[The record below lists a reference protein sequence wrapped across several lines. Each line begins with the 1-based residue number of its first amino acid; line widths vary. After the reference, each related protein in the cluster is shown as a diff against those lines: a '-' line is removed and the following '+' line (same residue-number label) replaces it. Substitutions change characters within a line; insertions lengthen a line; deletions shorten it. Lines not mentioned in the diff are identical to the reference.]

1 MRRRAAAP
9 LACLAAL
16 AVRPASA
23 HDAFGDI
30 GPFHGGLAH
39 PLADPAQLL
48 VLAGCAVLLARQPI
62 AGIRLGFAAF
72 ALAVVVAVAGRN
84 IVDAGAPGS
93 VVSGG
98 LAVLLGAL
106 AIAGQ
111 PLPGGA
117 LAGLAAAA
125 ACVAGF
131 ALDRPAESRAAAL
144 AAAGGMIGLVVVTL
158 LLLTGFRLLR
168 ARLGGIV
175 CAVAGAWVAA
185 IGIMVAALPG

>member
-1 MRRRAAAP
+1 MPGRRAASYP
-9 LACLAAL
+9 
-16 AVRPASA
+16 AVWRCCSA
-23 HDAFGDI
+23 
-30 GPFHGGLAH
+30 
-39 PLADPAQLL
+39 
-48 VLAGCAVLLARQPI
+48 RWRSI
-62 AGIRLGFAAF
+62 AGR
-72 ALAVVVAVAGRN
+72 
-84 IVDAGAPGS
+84 
-93 VVSGG
+93 
-98 LAVLLGAL
+98 
-106 AIAGQ
+106 